1 MPANSRTTADKSAS
15 TKPLSVLLNA
25 PFADWEVGYLT
36 SSARDF
42 FDTDVWYYSPE
53 GKKVT
58 SEGGL
63 CVKPDGAF
71 DDIDTAK
78 TSAVIVCGSSA
89 WARKDAADIAPIL
102 QSAVENNVLVGA
114 ICAGTLPIARADL
127 FDERRHTS
135 NGRDWL
141 IKHARDY
148 KGRHLYQNVNDA
160 VFEKGIVT
168 APSSAPASFACVMLD
183 HLYPGHPALEQTK
196 TMLANAR

>member
-1 MPANSRTTADKSAS
+1 MPAAQ
-15 TKPLSVLLNA
+15 KPLSVLLNA

-36 SSARDF
+36 SSVRDF
-42 FDTDVWYYSPE
+42 FDTQVKYYSPA

-71 DDIDTAK
+71 EDIDTAK
-78 TSAVIVCGSSA
+78 TSAVIVCGSGA

-102 QSAVENNVLVGA
+102 QSAVEKDVLVGA
-114 ICAGTLPIARADL
+114 ICAGTLPVARADL
-127 FDERRHTS
+127 FDGRRHTS

-141 IKHARDY
+141 VKHARAY

-160 VFEKGIVT
+160 IFDKGIVT

-183 HLYPGHPALEQTK
+183 HLYPDHPALAQTR